1 MVECQPSKLNTW
13 VRFPSP
19 AFFAQIAQSVE
30 QRTENPRVTGSIPVL
45 GICHTCAS
53 GRVVLCLLAKE
64 KVAGSIPVSRSLR
77 KERSLILQASFLYA
91 SDIHS
96 IPRLNQGTLYSLICK
111 CLLFRLATFLYLTV
125 LSKKATELHRGA
137 TSFSIFR
144 EAS

>member
-1 MVECQPSKLNTW
+1 MSAFQAEHV

-64 KVAGSIPVSRSLR
+64 KVAGSIPVSRSLFSHKIAAYIASG
-77 KERSLILQASFLYA
+77 KE
-91 SDIHS
+91 D
-96 IPRLNQGTLYSLICK
+96 
-111 CLLFRLATFLYLTV
+111 
-125 LSKKATELHRGA
+125 
-137 TSFSIFR
+137 
-144 EAS
+144 

>member
-64 KVAGSIPVSRSLR
+64 KVAGSIPVSRSPFSHKIGAYIASG
-77 KERSLILQASFLYA
+77 KE
-91 SDIHS
+91 D
-96 IPRLNQGTLYSLICK
+96 
-111 CLLFRLATFLYLTV
+111 
-125 LSKKATELHRGA
+125 
-137 TSFSIFR
+137 
-144 EAS
+144 